1 MLAYLR
7 GTILIH
13 TKDGAIITT
22 SDLGYEVIGAWLH
35 KEAVGTQVTVWT
47 YQYLENQS
55 VPHLVALQSE
65 TARSLF
71 LELISVSGVG
81 PKMGSRILDT
91 LPPTELIRA
100 IHTGNTTALC
110 RVKGLGKKTAQ
121 KMILELGKILVT
133 EATPAY
139 AGLYEALTALGFRT
153 EEIDQALK
161 ATSIDGMDEDQA
173 ITAILRALGRHK

>member
-7 GTILIH
+7 GTILTH
-13 TKDGAIITT
+13 TKEGAIVQVGE
-22 SDLGYEVIGAWLH
+22 LGYEVIGGWLRLH
-35 KEAVGTQVTVWT
+35 ASGSSVTVWT

-55 VPHLVALQSE
+55 IPRLVGLQSPE
-65 TARSLF
+65 ARDLF
-71 LELISVSGVG
+71 TQLLSVSGVG
-81 PKMGSRILDT
+81 PKMGSRLLDT
-91 LPPTELIRA
+91 LPPAELIQA

-139 AGLYEALTALGFRT
+139 AGIYDALTSLGFRT
-153 EEIDQALK
+153 EEIDRALK
-161 ATSIDGMDEDQA
+161 ETPIDEMSEDEA
-173 ITAILRALGRHK
+173 ITTLLRALGRRG